1 MVPGA
6 LHYGQVANEHQIK
19 LALNQCHQEDK
30 KKDLCT
36 QNMTNINLST
46 KPLPTNMKCG
56 GKNESMYK

>member
-36 QNMTNINLST
+36 QNMTNDGRPQPTMHITLINGS
-46 KPLPTNMKCG
+46 PWQF
-56 GKNESMYK
+56 